1 MGVHGGA
8 DGKSHTVECA
18 IPWTL
23 LGAGS
28 DTPRTGDELG
38 LCWTV
43 NCSDAGGKR
52 WKGQLVEIKNP
63 PYAGRGKTLTFLNA
77 ETWGKAVY
85 R

>member
-1 MGVHGGA
+1 
-8 DGKSHTVECA
+8 A

-28 DTPRTGDELG
+28 DPPRPGDELG
-38 LCWTV
+38 LSWTV
-43 NCSDAGGKR
+43 NWSDAGGKR

-63 PYAGRGKTLTFLNA
+63 PYAVRGKQLTHMYA
-77 ETWGKAVY
+77 ETWGKAVF